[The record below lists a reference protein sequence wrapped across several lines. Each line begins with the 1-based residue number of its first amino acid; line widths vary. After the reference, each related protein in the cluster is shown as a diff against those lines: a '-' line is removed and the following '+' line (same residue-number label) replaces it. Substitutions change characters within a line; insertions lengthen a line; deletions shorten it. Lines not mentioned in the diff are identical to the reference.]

1 VAKKTIDG
9 IDVTGRRVL
18 MRVDFNVPLDA
29 GRITDDRRIAAALPS
44 IRSVVD
50 RGGRLV
56 LMSHLGRPSG
66 TGFEPAFTLRPTATR
81 LGELLNRPVGFAD
94 DCIGP
99 AADAAVQDLV
109 DGGALILENLRFH
122 AAETLFDKAGKNPGG
137 APTVDQRARIDAF
150 AAALCAHADLYC
162 NDAFGTC
169 HRRHVSMFDVPNR
182 LGAGRRVCG
191 ALVEKELRFLGDAL
205 RRPVRPFVA
214 VLGGAK
220 VSDKIGV
227 IENLLTR
234 VDAILIGG
242 AMAYTFLAAGGMRIG
257 GSLCEP
263 DRLELARKLMSSAGE
278 KLRLPVD
285 SVCGRSSVD
294 LGPTRVVDRDIDD
307 GWAGFDIGPRTV
319 AVYRDLLATARTIVW
334 NGPMGV
340 FETPPFDRGT
350 LAVAQALA
358 AATANGA
365 TTIIGGGDSA
375 AAVDAAG
382 LAEKMTH
389 MSTGG
394 GASLKFLEGAP
405 FAAIEL
411 LDDA

>member
-169 HRRHVSMFDVPNR
+169 HR
-182 LGAGRRVCG
+182 
-191 ALVEKELRFLGDAL
+191 
-205 RRPVRPFVA
+205 
-214 VLGGAK
+214 
-220 VSDKIGV
+220 
-227 IENLLTR
+227 
-234 VDAILIGG
+234 
-242 AMAYTFLAAGGMRIG
+242 
-257 GSLCEP
+257 
-263 DRLELARKLMSSAGE
+263 
-278 KLRLPVD
+278 
-285 SVCGRSSVD
+285 
-294 LGPTRVVDRDIDD
+294 
-307 GWAGFDIGPRTV
+307 
-319 AVYRDLLATARTIVW
+319 
-334 NGPMGV
+334 
-340 FETPPFDRGT
+340 
-350 LAVAQALA
+350 Q
-358 AATANGA
+358 
-365 TTIIGGGDSA
+365 
-375 AAVDAAG
+375 
-382 LAEKMTH
+382 
-389 MSTGG
+389 G
-394 GASLKFLEGAP
+394 GASAAPSSRRSCVSSAMRCGDP
-405 FAAIEL
+405 FAHLSPCSA
-411 LDDA
+411 APRSATRSASSRTCSPGWMPS